1 MIKKLAAIICTA
13 AAMLSWALTAFAET
27 ETKQVERDNPNSIL
41 ILGDSIASGYGL
53 DGYTPGDNK
62 SCNNYGSLLAE
73 KYGLTNETYRNYAI
87 DGQTSEELLEKIN
100 SGLYDDYLGC
110 EVIIISIGGNDLL
123 GILLDNENGI
133 SASLDLSKLSTGE
146 TTLFELLNSED
157 VKNAI
162 NVISVLAD
170 ERITAFSEN
179 LPKIIASLKGKSPD
193 SQIVVQNLYNP
204 MNTGIELID
213 SLYKEKIGKLNDVI
227 NSSENC
233 AVADVYGKFS
243 ASEEKLIQND
253 FTHPNAEGHALIYSA
268 VSECIDEKCV
278 FYTTIEIERTTVEV
292 QKPKSNLK
300 KYVIALCVFGAIA
313 ILSLVIGIVLRIV
326 KKRKQNKE

>member
-13 AAMLSWALTAFAET
+13 AVALSSAFTASAET

-62 SCNNYGSLLAE
+62 SCKNYGSLLAE

-87 DGQTSEELLEKIN
+87 DGQTSEELLEKID

-110 EVIIISIGGNDLL
+110 EVVIISIGGNDLL
-123 GILLDNENGI
+123 GILLDKENGI
-133 SASLDLSKLSTGE
+133 ATSLDLSKLSTGE
-146 TTLFELLNSED
+146 TTFFELLTSDEA
-157 VKNAI
+157 KNALS
-162 NVISVLAD
+162 VISALAD

-179 LPKIIASLKGKSPD
+179 LKKIIAALKGKNPD
-193 SQIVVQNLYNP
+193 SQIVIQNLYNP
-204 MNTGIELID
+204 MDTGIELID
-213 SLYKEKIGKLNDVI
+213 SLYAEKIGKLNEVI

-243 ASEEKLIQND
+243 ASDEKLIQSD

-278 FYTTIEIERTTVEV
+278 FYNTVEIERTTVEV
-292 QKPKSNLK
+292 HKPKSNLK
-300 KYVIALCVFGAIA
+300 KYVAALCVFGAIA
-313 ILSLVIGIVLRIV
+313 VLSLAVGIVLRIV